1 MAASLDN
8 IQKLI
13 DEINKTLKSSQGKI
27 TADAREYVKQFKD
40 VDAAAKSLELTM
52 RGIRQTQ
59 LETNTGLNDLRERFN
74 DIGKELNKQDFI
86 YKSMY
91 KSFSKI
97 VSYADDLSDI
107 QYDLASSSLKETKG
121 LQNKVNLEFNRL
133 KNQAK
138 YLEQQIDSDK
148 LQGKELE
155 KARELFNFA
164 RDKVKALEEQVG
176 YQDQFNKS
184 LNETYKRQQRV
195 HNAVGITGKLIGG
208 LGSLLEKVGFDDFGE
223 EIKNAKDQMGNL
235 AIQITNNGEK
245 AAGFVGTMKVGLAG
259 LKSLGKSVAMALSDP
274 LVVFTILYKTIKSL
288 IGLVSDFAK
297 GASNVG
303 KAFGIAGKN
312 AEETYMTIQK
322 SQDLYHFPDEL
333 LEGQKK
339 YNEAVGFNLT
349 YNKENAA
356 LMQDLTH
363 YLGLSDEQAGK
374 LVRRSRILGQ
384 DFNAMDKDMAGV
396 TSNFN
401 KQNKTAVPYAKVLDQ
416 ISKVSASTA
425 FNIKGGTKGLAEAAA
440 NAARY
445 GREMDDIN
453 NSAMQLL
460 NFEDSISNEI
470 EAELLTGKDLNL
482 EKLRYAA
489 LTGDVTT
496 QAKEQERLVRE
507 NFKNLKGNRLAQD
520 AFAKSVGMT
529 TDEVAKMV
537 EQQQIEADILKKEG
551 VAGLQRHQDEIKA
564 QAKQAKE
571 AEATDRAFKSAV
583 MQLKTALLPLIQKIT
598 PFFITMA
605 ESMTSIAKAL
615 SGGVGKTILAI
626 IGGAGA
632 LYAGSK
638 IVKGI
643 GGLFSGGMGIGK
655 AGDMMGGDKPGTAKT
670 GFLGK
675 VLGIGGGKIGSSAS
689 NPMYVYV
696 VNQGGGG
703 GGTGE
708 GEGGGLS
715 DKVEDILKGS
725 RSAKGLKAFKG
736 LSKLFGGKK
745 TMIGRG
751 LRNVAAMMGKNEGI
765 GSQLLK
771 GFSNSKVGTA
781 VTSMGSKLGFGG
793 AQAAEGAGNF
803 LSKSWG
809 GVKGFVGKAGETVG
823 KSLGGVK
830 NILGSPIA
838 KGFGKALGPI
848 FAAISSISEVSSV
861 ISGARAQKAKGEKID
876 MGSLGKKIV
885 QAGAYPIANLATNL
899 IPGVGTAISIS
910 DGILGAFGMSPIKWI
925 TDNLVSL
932 VPNEAFTGLGRLALG
947 EKAMA
952 AGGIVTGPTRAL
964 VGEAGPEAVI
974 PLSQLMNEFKEMKQI
989 LRAILHKEG
998 TITLN
1003 GTKMGTAMA
1012 VGSYKV
1018 Q

>member
-27 TADAREYVKQFKD
+27 TADAKEYVKQFKD

-52 RGIRQTQ
+52 KGIRQTQ

-74 DIGKELNKQDFI
+74 DIGKELNKQDFL

-97 VSYADDLSDI
+97 VSYADDLFDI

-138 YLEQQIDSDK
+138 YLEQQINSDK
-148 LQGKELE
+148 LQGKELD
-155 KARELFNFA
+155 KAKELLNFA
-164 RDKVKALEEQVG
+164 LDEVKALEEKVG

-195 HNAVGITGKLIGG
+195 HNAIGITGKLIGG
-208 LGSLLEKVGFDDFGE
+208 LGGLLEKVGFDDFGE
-223 EIKNAKDQMGNL
+223 EIRNAKDQMGNL

-245 AAGFVGTMKVGLAG
+245 AAGFAGTMKVGLAG
-259 LKSLGKSVAMALSDP
+259 LKSLGKSIATALSDP
-274 LVVFTILYKTIKSL
+274 LVIFTILYKTIKGL
-288 IGLVSDFAK
+288 IDLTSEFAK
-297 GASNVG
+297 GVSNVG

-339 YNEAVGFNLT
+339 YNEAVGFNLA

-374 LVRRSRILGQ
+374 LVKRSRILGQ
-384 DFNAMDKDMAGV
+384 NFNDMDKDMVGI
-396 TSNFN
+396 TNNFN
-401 KQNKTAVPYAKVLDQ
+401 KQNKTAVPYAKVAEQ

-425 FNIKGGTKGLAEAAA
+425 FNIKGGAKGLAEAAVV
-440 NAARY
+440 AARY
-445 GREMDDIN
+445 GREMDDIT
-453 NSAMQLL
+453 NSAKQLL

-489 LTGDVTT
+489 LTGDAVT
-496 QAKEQERLVRE
+496 QAKEQERLVKE
-507 NFKNLKGNRLAQD
+507 NFKNLKGNVLAQD
-520 AFAKSVGMT
+520 AFAKSIGMT
-529 TDEVAKMV
+529 TEDVAKMV

-551 VAGLQRHQDEIKA
+551 VAGLQRHQNEIKA
-564 QAKQAKE
+564 QAEQAKA

-605 ESMTSIAKAL
+605 ESVSSIAKMF
-615 SGGVGKTILAI
+615 SGGVGKTLLMVA
-626 IGGAGA
+626 GGVGA
-632 LYAGSK
+632 VYAGSK
-638 IVKGI
+638 MVKGI
-643 GGLFSGGMGIGK
+643 GNLFSEKGK
-655 AGDMMGGDKPGTAKT
+655 
-670 GFLGK
+670 L
-675 VLGIGGGKIGSSAS
+675 GSSKDNA
-689 NPMYVYV
+689 MYVEV
-696 VNQGGGG
+696 TNPGEGGGG
-703 GGTGE
+703 GEDKMGDLLE
-708 GEGGGLS
+708 GKLGGKFG
-715 DKVEDILKGS
+715 K
-725 RSAKGLKAFKG
+725 
-736 LSKLFGGKK
+736 LSKVLK
-745 TMIGRG
+745 TVSTI
-751 LRNVAAMMGKNEGI
+751 LPAAMAVGGN
-765 GSQLLK
+765 LLQNK
-771 GFSNSKVGTA
+771 AQSK
-781 VTSMGSKLGFGG
+781 MEE
-793 AQAAEGAGNF
+793 AQAAAASGNTDKAKQ
-803 LSKSWG
+803 LQKSAQNYQT
-809 GVKGFVGKAGETVG
+809 AGESMSQTG
-823 KSLGGVK
+823 E
-830 NILGSPIA
+830 
-838 KGFGKALGPI
+838 KGI
-848 FAAISSISEVSSV
+848 FSQV
-861 ISGARAQKAKGEKID
+861 ISGAKGYVTKGINIASEQLGKLNPTKAIGTWLKSNAGKFLNKILKFPVIGTLIEGYMSNRD
-876 MGSLGKKIV
+876 IKNMIADKNVSKEALSQAVGKRTMEGLGGVLGSIGGAALGSLIPV
-885 QAGAYPIANLATNL
+885 
-899 IPGVGTAISIS
+899 PGVGTFLGGMAGDFAGRWLAGAIA
-910 DGILGAFGMSPIKWI
+910 DNVGAKPIG
-925 TDNLVSL
+925 DAVLNLYKDEL
-932 VPNEAFTGLGRLALG
+932 KDAGRP
-947 EKAMA
+947 MA
-952 AGGIVTGPTRAL
+952 TGGIVTGPTRAL
-964 VGEAGPEAVI
+964 IGEAGPEAVI